1 MRHLRITRLFARG
14 PAKRHRAGGAS
25 RTGGAGRAA
34 LGLAMISALALTGA
48 PSVAHAAGSSPFG
61 GTAAAVPGTVQ
72 AENYDTGGQGVAY
85 NVASTNGSANTYRTD
100 GIDLEATTD
109 TGGGYDVGWTATGQW
124 FDYTVKAA
132 SAGTYTVSLRLASP
146 NGVTDGLHIA
156 NAAGTNLSGA
166 VNVPATGGWQ
176 TWVTVTT
183 SVTLPAGQQTLTVYQ
198 DNGGWNLNSFSFAG
212 GASGEGPY
220 GGTPAALPGTLQAEN
235 YDTGGQGVAY
245 SVASTNGSANSYR
258 TDGVDLEATT
268 DTGGGYDVG
277 WTASG
282 QWFKY
287 TVNAASAGTY
297 SVGLRLAA
305 QNAVT
310 DGLHIAN
317 AAGTNLSGNINVPA
331 TGGWQNWTTVSA
343 SVTLP
348 AGRQTL
354 TIFQDNGG
362 WNINDLTVATAGIDS
377 SAWYEV
383 VNQNSGLCASAANG
397 GTADGTAVQQAAC
410 TGASSQ
416 LWQFVSVASGEY
428 EVLNQNAQSG
438 GESWNITGG
447 VTATAAGALL
457 QTWQYGGTSNTNEL
471 FAANLQ
477 SNGDYTFVADNSKL
491 CVDTPGASTAS
502 GTQLDQNTCNG
513 TGAQAFSLVVP
524 TGGCG
529 TSCGGTPDF
538 GPNVFVFDPSM
549 SSSTIQNQI
558 NSVFNSQQSSEMGT
572 GRYALLFKPGTYNVD
587 VPVGFYTQV
596 LGLGQSPTQTTINGG
611 GVHADANWNGGNA
624 TINFWRDAENLTD
637 SPSSGD
643 TVWATSQATPLR
655 RMNINGNLELS
666 LNGYSSGGFIGDSVV
681 TGQVNSGSQ
690 QQYMSRNDQ
699 FGSWAG
705 ANWNMVFTGST
716 GVPGTSFPNPP
727 DTSVGTTPTIS
738 EKPYLYV
745 DGSGNY
751 NVFVPGNQANRSG
764 TSWSNGNTPG
774 SSLPISSFY
783 IAHPGDSVATINSAL
798 ASGKNLLFTPG
809 IYQVNGTINVTR
821 PDTVVLGL
829 GLATLVSNGGNTIL
843 STADVDGVH
852 VGGLIF
858 DAGTTNSQV
867 LVQIGP
873 SGSSAGH
880 ASDPTVLSDVFAR
893 IGGATVGRATQTVVV
908 NSSNAIGDDLWLW
921 RADHGNGGTV
931 GWNTNTAANGLVVN
945 GANVS
950 MYGLAVEHYQA
961 VQTEWNGSGGRDYF
975 YQSEMPYDVPDQG
988 SWSDNGARGFP
999 SFDVSGSATGFQGYG
1014 LGVYCFFST
1023 NNGIVSDNAFTSE
1036 ASGAS
1041 WHDLVTV
1048 SITNAGSIANVING
1062 VGGPTP
1068 SNTSAVDVTS
1078 YP

>member
-1 MRHLRITRLFARG
+1 MRHLRITRLFAPG
-14 PAKRHRAGGAS
+14 HMKRRRTARTS
-25 RTGGAGRAA
+25 RAGRAA
-34 LGLAMISALALTGA
+34 LGLAMISAMALTGA

-85 NVASTNGSANTYRTD
+85 NVATVNGSGNSYRTD
-100 GIDLEATTD
+100 GVDLEATTD

-124 FDYTVKAA
+124 FDYTVKVA

-146 NGVTDGLHIA
+146 NGVTGGLHIA
-156 NAAGTNLSGA
+156 DSAGTNLSGA

-176 TWVTVTT
+176 TWANVTT
-183 SVTLPAGQQTLTVYQ
+183 SVALPAGQQTLTVYQ
-198 DNGGWNLNSFSFAG
+198 DNGGWNLNAFSFASAAG
-212 GASGEGPY
+212 GEAPY
-220 GGTPAALPGTLQAEN
+220 GGTAAAIPGTVQAEN

-245 SVASTNGSANSYR
+245 SVATANGSGNSYR

-277 WTASG
+277 WTATG

-287 TVNAASAGTY
+287 TVNVASAGTY
-297 SVGLRLAA
+297 SVGSRLASP
-305 QNAVT
+305 NGVT
-310 DGLHIAN
+310 DGLHIADS
-317 AAGTNLSGNINVPA
+317 AGTNLSGNIDVPA
-331 TGGWQNWTTVSA
+331 TGGWQTWTTVSA

-348 AGRQTL
+348 AGQQTL

-362 WNINDLTVATAGIDS
+362 WNINDLTVAS
-377 SAWYEV
+377 
-383 VNQNSGLCASAANG
+383 
-397 GTADGTAVQQAAC
+397 
-410 TGASSQ
+410 
-416 LWQFVSVASGEY
+416 
-428 EVLNQNAQSG
+428 
-438 GESWNITGG
+438 
-447 VTATAAGALL
+447 
-457 QTWQYGGTSNTNEL
+457 
-471 FAANLQ
+471 
-477 SNGDYTFVADNSKL
+477 
-491 CVDTPGASTAS
+491 
-502 GTQLDQNTCNG
+502 
-513 TGAQAFSLVVP
+513 
-524 TGGCG
+524 GGCG

-549 SSSTIQNQI
+549 SSSSIQNQI
-558 NSVFNSQQSSEMGT
+558 NSVYNSQQSSEMGT
-572 GRYALLFKPGTYNVD
+572 GRYAMLFKPGTYNVD

-596 LGLGQSPTQTTINGG
+596 LGLGQSPTQTTITGG

-624 TINFWRDAENLTD
+624 TINFWRDAENLTS
-637 SPSSGD
+637 SPSSGS

-655 RMNINGNLELS
+655 RMNINGSLALS

-681 TGQVNSGSQ
+681 TGQVASGSQ
-690 QQYMSRNDQ
+690 QQYMLRNDQ
-699 FGSWAG
+699 FGSWTG

-716 GVPGTSFPNPP
+716 GVPGNSFPNPP
-727 DTSVGTTPTIS
+727 DTSVGSTPTIS

-751 NVFVPGNQANRSG
+751 NVFVPGNQANQSG
-764 TSWSNGNTPG
+764 TSWSSGNTPG
-774 SSLPISSFY
+774 SSLPISSFF
-783 IAHPGDSVATINSAL
+783 IAQPSNTVAQINAAL

-809 IYQVNGTINVTR
+809 IYQINGTINVTR

-843 STADVDGVH
+843 STADVNGVRI
-852 VGGLIF
+852 GGLMF
-858 DAGTTNSQV
+858 DAGTTNSQE

-873 SGSSAGH
+873 SGSSANH
-880 ASDPTVLSDVFAR
+880 ASDPSVLSDVFAR

-908 NSSNAIGDDLWLW
+908 NSSNVIGDDLWLW

-931 GWNTNTAANGLVVN
+931 GWTTNTAANGLVVN

-961 VQTEWNGSGGRDYF
+961 VQVQWNGSGGRDYF

-988 SWSDNGARGFP
+988 SWMDGGARGYP

-1036 ASGAS
+1036 ASGAG

>member
-1 MRHLRITRLFARG
+1 MGRFRITRL
-14 PAKRHRAGGAS
+14 
-25 RTGGAGRAA
+25 T
-34 LGLAMISALALTGA
+34 LGLAVVSALALVGG
-48 PSVAHAAGSSPFG
+48 PSIAHAAGGSPYG

-85 NVASTNGSANTYRTD
+85 NVTGTNGSANSYRSD

-124 FDYTVKAA
+124 FDYTVNVAA
-132 SAGTYTVSLRLASP
+132 AGTYTVSLRLASP

-156 NAAGTNLSGA
+156 NSSGTNLSGS

-176 TWVTVTT
+176 TWATVTT
-183 SVTLPAGQQTLTVYQ
+183 SVTLPAGQQTLVVDQ
-198 DNGGWNLNSFSFAG
+198 DNGGWNLNSLAFA
-212 GASGEGPY
+212 SNEGPY
-220 GGTPAALPGTLQAEN
+220 GGTAAAIPGTVQAEN

-245 SVASTNGSANSYR
+245 NVTGTNGSANSYR
-258 TDGVDLEATT
+258 SDGIDLEATT

-287 TVNAASAGTY
+287 TVNVATAGTY
-297 SVGLRLAA
+297 TVGLRLASVSG
-305 QNAVT
+305 VT
-310 DGLHIAN
+310 DGLHIAD
-317 AAGTNLSGNINVPA
+317 ASGTNLSGNVTVPA
-331 TGGWQNWTTVSA
+331 TGGWQTWTTVSA
-343 SVTLP
+343 TVTLP
-348 AGRQTL
+348 AGQQTL
-354 TIFQDNGG
+354 TVAQDNGG
-362 WNINDLTVATAGIDS
+362 WNLNSLAFAASASGIDT

-383 VNQNSGLCASAANG
+383 VNQNSGLCASAAG
-397 GTADGTAVQQAAC
+397 SGTADGTAVQQAAC

-416 LWQFVSVASGEY
+416 LWQFVPVAAGEY
-428 EVLNQNAQSG
+428 QVLNQNAQAG

-471 FAANLQ
+471 FAAHQQ
-477 SNGDYTFVADNSKL
+477 SNGDYTFVADNSGL
-491 CVDTPGASTAS
+491 CVDTPGASTA
-502 GTQLDQNTCNG
+502 GGVQLDQNTCNG
-513 TGAQAFSLVVP
+513 TSAQAFNLVVP

-538 GPNVFVFDPSM
+538 GPNVFVMDPSM

-558 NSVFNSQQSSEMGT
+558 NSVYNSQQSSEMGSN
-572 GRYALLFKPGTYNVD
+572 RYAILFKPGTYNVD

-596 LGLGQSPTQTTINGG
+596 LGLGQSPTQTTITGG

-624 TINFWRDAENLTD
+624 TINFWRDAENLTS
-637 SPSSGD
+637 SPSSGS

-655 RMNINGNLELS
+655 RMDINGSLALS

-690 QQYMSRNDQ
+690 QQYMLRNDQ

-716 GVPGTSFPNPP
+716 GVPGNSFPNPP

-751 NVFVPGNQANRSG
+751 NVFVPSNQANRSG

-774 SSLPISSFY
+774 SSLPISSFH
-783 IAHPGDSVATINSAL
+783 IAKPGDSVATINAAL
-798 ASGKNLLFTPG
+798 ANGQNLLFTPG
-809 IYQVNGTINVTR
+809 VYQVNGTINVTR

-843 STADVDGVH
+843 STADVNGIRI
-852 VGGLIF
+852 GGLIF
-858 DAGTTNSQV
+858 DAGTTNSQT

-873 SGSSAGH
+873 SGSSASH

-893 IGGATVGRATQTVVV
+893 IGGATVGSATQTLVV
-908 NSSNAIGDDLWLW
+908 NSANVIGDDLWLW
-921 RADHGNGGTV
+921 RADHGNDGTV
-931 GWNTNTAANGLVVN
+931 GWTTNTAANGLVVN
-945 GANVS
+945 GANVA

-961 VQTEWNGSGGRDYF
+961 VQVQWNGSGGKDYF

-988 SWSDNGARGFP
+988 SWMDGSARGYP
-999 SFDVSGSATGFQGYG
+999 SFAVSGSATGFQGYG

-1023 NNGIVSDNAFTSE
+1023 NNSVVSDNAFTSA
-1036 ASGAS
+1036 ASGAG
-1041 WHDLVTV
+1041 WHDLATV
-1048 SITNAGSIANVING
+1048 SITNAGAIENVING
-1062 VGGPTP
+1062 VGGATPT
-1068 SNTSAVDVTS
+1068 NTSAVDVTS